1 MHTEQVVAWPADA
14 VVLGRAVVVRGGLV
28 GSGPG
33 SSVIGSSA
41 VVSST
46 NSVVVSHAMVVV
58 IVSVSAAV
66 VSVVVSA
73 AGVVVSSSSL
83 YEASVV
89 VVGSSSCRGNN
100 VEVVSRGRIVC
111 GLDGTS
117 TQNGH
122 PQFRHGQRS

>member
-1 MHTEQVVAWPADA
+1 MHTEQFVAWPADA
-14 VVLGRAVVVRGGLV
+14 VVLGRAVVRGGLV
-28 GSGPG
+28 GSG

-89 VVGSSSCRGNN
+89 VVGSSSCLGNN